1 MKYIFDTSFLV
12 ALYFLDDSN
21 HEKAIERFSLFS
33 DEDIFYINELT
44 YTELL
49 TVFTY
54 KKWFQF
60 VKEIKFF
67 IENSNTIFINSW
79 NFDYIR
85 YFEFLEKKIS
95 VVDVSILYDS
105 LKYSCEILTFDEE
118 ILKLSK
124 I

>member
-1 MKYIFDTSFLV
+1 
-12 ALYFLDDSN
+12 
-21 HEKAIERFSLFS
+21 LFS